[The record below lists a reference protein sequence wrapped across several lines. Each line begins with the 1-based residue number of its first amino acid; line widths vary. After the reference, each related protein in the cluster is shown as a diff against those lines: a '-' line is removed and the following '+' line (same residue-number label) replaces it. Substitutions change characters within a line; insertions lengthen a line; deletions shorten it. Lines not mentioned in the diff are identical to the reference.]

1 MVSSTKL
8 FGNFN
13 CTVKTITPV
22 FIGNG
27 RSYFANE
34 FVTGRANYKGEKN
47 DIIKRINVIE
57 YYKDLSDDKKDKFIE
72 NLSNPNF
79 KLEQYDSK
87 VKTKY
92 RRYNG
97 LCKFPLTDKNGY
109 KNIPNEIAEVIKT
122 NDKLFIPGSSIK
134 GAIRTGLLY
143 NLINADDIPRNIIK
157 NNKGKYYIDKKR
169 EYKNFI
175 NKIFSAP
182 KGNSAQKS
190 IMRFLQISDSSVV
203 NFPQIYDLKTIKAK
217 PTGTFEDHGRNG
229 RVIKTYAETIGKST
243 SLKFSLNNSLNDDVL
258 KRIGIEDKKY
268 LISLKNIKES
278 LYNFSNDIIDHEIEF
293 FDKYNKPNI
302 KGLYEK
308 LSKMNKLDEPLIKI
322 GSGSGLLATSI
333 GLKIKNDDSRRFE
346 EIRQSFR
353 RSYEYE
359 FPKSR
364 KITSTN
370 LPLGWVQLSFA
381 DS

>member
-1 MVSSTKL
+1 MVSSGKL
-8 FGNFN
+8 FGNFS
-13 CTVKTITPV
+13 CIMKTITPV

-34 FVTGRANYKGEKN
+34 FVTDKSK
-47 DIIKRINVIE
+47 DKDFIKRINLIE
-57 YYKDLSDDKKDKFIE
+57 YYKDLTEDDKDKLLE
-72 NLSNPNF
+72 HLSNGNF

-87 VKTKY
+87 VKNKY
-92 RRYNG
+92 CRYNA
-97 LCKFPLTDKNGY
+97 LCKFPISDKKGY
-109 KNIPNEIAEVIKT
+109 DSPNEITEGIKT
-122 NDKLFIPGSSIK
+122 NDKLFIPGSSLK

-143 NLINADDIPRNIIK
+143 NLVSVDDIPRNIIQNHK
-157 NNKGKYYIDKKR
+157 GRYKINISEHNK
-169 EYKNFI
+169 FI
-175 NKIFSAP
+175 NKIFSP
-182 KGNSAQKS
+182 PNSNIAQAAQKS

-203 NFPQIYDLKTIKAK
+203 NVPYIYILKTIKAK
-217 PTGTFEDHGRNG
+217 PGSNSTFEEHKRRNG
-229 RVIKTYAETIGKST
+229 RVIKTYAETIGMQK
-243 SLKFSLNNSLNDDVL
+243 SLKFSLNNSLNEDIL
-258 KRIGIEDKKY
+258 KNSGIEDKKY

-278 LYNFSNDIIDHEIEF
+278 LYNFSNDIINHEIEF
-293 FDKYNKPNI
+293 YDYYNRPHI
-302 KGLYEK
+302 KELYEN
-308 LSKMNKLDEPLIKI
+308 LSKMNNLDKPLIKI

-333 GLKIKNDDSRRFE
+333 SLKIKNDDSRRFE

-353 RSYEYE
+353 GSYEYE

>member
-1 MVSSTKL
+1 MVSSGKL
-8 FGNFN
+8 FGNFS
-13 CTVKTITPV
+13 CIMKTITPV

-34 FVTGRANYKGEKN
+34 FVTGKAKYKGKTEE
-47 DIIKRINVIE
+47 IIKRIDVIQ
-57 YYKDLSDDKKDKFIE
+57 YYKDLTDDKKDKFIE
-72 NLSNPNF
+72 NLSNQNF

-87 VKTKY
+87 VKNKY
-92 RRYNG
+92 RRYNV

-109 KNIPNEIAEVIKT
+109 KNIPNEIAEGIKT
-122 NDKLFIPGSSIK
+122 NDKFFIPGSSLK

-143 NLINADDIPRNIIK
+143 NLINADDIPEDIVQNRS
-157 NNKGKYYIDKKR
+157 GKYRINRFAHDK
-169 EYKNFI
+169 FL

-203 NFPQIYDLKTIKAK
+203 NFSQVYDLKTIKAK

-229 RVIKTYAETIGKST
+229 RVIKTYAEIIGKGT
-243 SLKFSLNNSLNDDVL
+243 SLKFSLNNSLNDNVL
-258 KRIGIEDKKY
+258 NRIGLQDKKY

-278 LYNFSNDIIDHEIEF
+278 LYNFSNDIIDYEIEF
-293 FDKYNKPNI
+293 YDKYNKPNI

-322 GSGSGLLATSI
+322 GSGSGLMATSI
-333 GLKIKNDDSRRFE
+333 GLKIKNEDNRRFE
-346 EIRQSFR
+346 NIRQSFR
-353 RSYEYE
+353 RSYDYE

-370 LPLGWVQLSFA
+370 LPLGWVRLSFKE
-381 DS
+381 S

>member
-8 FGNFN
+8 FGNFS
-13 CTVKTITPV
+13 CTMKTITPV

-34 FVTGRANYKGEKN
+34 FVTGKAKLKDKKVN
-47 DIIKRINVIE
+47 IIKRIDVIE
-57 YYKDLSDDKKDKFIE
+57 YYKDLTDDKKDKFIE
-72 NLSNPNF
+72 NLSNQNF

-87 VKTKY
+87 VKNKY
-92 RRYNG
+92 RRYNA
-97 LCKFPLTDKNGY
+97 LCKFSLTDKNGY
-109 KNIPNEIAEVIKT
+109 KNIPNEIAEGIKT
-122 NDKLFIPGSSIK
+122 NDKFFIPGSSLK

-143 NLINADDIPRNIIK
+143 NLINVDDIPRNIIQ
-157 NNKGKYYIDKKR
+157 NRNGKYRINRFEHDK
-169 EYKNFI
+169 FI
-175 NKIFSAP
+175 NNIFSAP

-190 IMRFLQISDSSVV
+190 IMRFLQISDSSVASL
-203 NFPQIYDLKTIKAK
+203 PHIYDLKTIKAK
-217 PTGTFEDHGRNG
+217 PSGVFEDHGRNG
-229 RVIKTYAETIGKST
+229 RVIKTYAETIGMQKSF
-243 SLKFSLNNSLNDDVL
+243 KFSLNNSLNDDVL

-293 FDKYNKPNI
+293 YEEYNNPNL
-302 KGLYEK
+302 KRTYEN
-308 LSKMNKLDEPLIKI
+308 LSKRNNLDNPLIKI

>member
-1 MVSSTKL
+1 MVSLGKL

-34 FVTGRANYKGEKN
+34 FVTGKAKLKDKKVN
-47 DIIKRINVIE
+47 IIKRIDVIE
-57 YYKDLSDDKKDKFIE
+57 YYKDLTDDKKDKFIE
-72 NLSNPNF
+72 NLSNQNF

-87 VKTKY
+87 VKNKY
-92 RRYNG
+92 RRYNA
-97 LCKFPLTDKNGY
+97 LCKFSLTDKNGY
-109 KNIPNEIAEVIKT
+109 KNIPNEIAEGIKT
-122 NDKLFIPGSSIK
+122 NDKFFIPGSSLK

-293 FDKYNKPNI
+293 YDKYNKPNI

-322 GSGSGLLATSI
+322 GSGSGLMATSI
-333 GLKIKNDDSRRFE
+333 GLKIKNEDSRRFDN
-346 EIRQSFR
+346 IRQSFR
-353 RSYEYE
+353 RSYDYE

-370 LPLGWVQLSFA
+370 LPLGWVRLSFEA
-381 DS
+381 S

>member
-1 MVSSTKL
+1 MVSLGKL

-278 LYNFSNDIIDHEIEF
+278 LYNFSNQYFI
-293 FDKYNKPNI
+293 
-302 KGLYEK
+302 
-308 LSKMNKLDEPLIKI
+308 
-322 GSGSGLLATSI
+322 
-333 GLKIKNDDSRRFE
+333 
-346 EIRQSFR
+346 
-353 RSYEYE
+353 
-359 FPKSR
+359 
-364 KITSTN
+364 
-370 LPLGWVQLSFA
+370 
-381 DS
+381 